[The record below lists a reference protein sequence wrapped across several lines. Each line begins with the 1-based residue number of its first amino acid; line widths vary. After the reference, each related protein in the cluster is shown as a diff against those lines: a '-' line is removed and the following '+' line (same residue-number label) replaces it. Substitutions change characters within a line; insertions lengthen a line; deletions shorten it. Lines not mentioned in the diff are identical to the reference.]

1 MSFLH
6 STVSLQMDWLVAA
19 AILVPSLLVLWI
31 LILLSR
37 RSYYT
42 VKKSEE
48 TQLMFDYLSR
58 IASALERLASSRES
72 QTQPPLETTAPKAVA
87 ISMLGR

>member
-72 QTQPPLETTAPKAVA
+72 QAQPPLETNAPKAVA